1 MKSVFVIILICQ
13 ASLMANGQIVT
24 SNSSSISHKLPTA
37 NFYISANYGGFLL
50 NENWPN
56 TLVNYEVYLGSS
68 KNGQAQHYT
77 NFIGGVGVA
86 ELKDTVLGFGI
97 LYTRLASRG
106 NHNFEFNAGAHSLR
120 NGINPIINLG
130 YRYQKP
136 DGGMLLKVYLATIG
150 VGVGVGW
157 SFKPKEEKSIV
168 YNLNRDSARIRNTAS
183 RRALYVSGSGA
194 LFRSLLMNVEFYLG
208 SKQLKKHIVNHY
220 LRLNS
225 GTAMWLGNDGGPA
238 IGAAYTGL
246 FGKGVRHLEISAGAN
261 IAATPCACFS
271 PLLVP
276 ILDVGYRYQ
285 KPEGGLMYRIYVANL
300 GIGFGVGASF

>member
-1 MKSVFVIILICQ
+1 MKRLLNIFLICQ
-13 ASLMANGQIVT
+13 ASLMANGQTVT
-24 SNSSSISHKLPTA
+24 SNTSSIGNNLPTA
-37 NFYISANYGGFLL
+37 NLYISANYGGFLL
-50 NENWPN
+50 NENLPN
-56 TLVNYEVYLGSS
+56 ALVNYEVYLGSS
-68 KNGQAQHYT
+68 KNGLAQHYA

-86 ELKDTVLGFGI
+86 ELRDTIYGFGI
-97 LYTRLASRG
+97 LYTRLESRG

-136 DGGMLLKVYLATIG
+136 DGGMLFKVYLATVG

-157 SFKPKEEKSIV
+157 SFKSKEEKSIG
-168 YNLNRDSARIRNTAS
+168 YNSDRDSARIVNAAS
-183 RRALYVSGSGA
+183 RRALYVSASGA
-194 LFRSLLMNVEFYLG
+194 IFSSGLMNVEFYLG
-208 SKQLKKHIVNHY
+208 TRKLKKHTLNHY

-225 GTAMWLGNDGGPA
+225 GVAVWRGNDGGPA

-246 FGKGVRHLEISAGAN
+246 FGKGARHIEISAGAN
-261 IAATPCACFS
+261 IAATPCGCLS

-285 KPEGGLMYRIYVANL
+285 QPNGGLMYRIYLANV